1 MDEINIRFATE
12 DDWAAIAEAEAM
24 CFPESERAESAT
36 IKERLAKFADCF
48 LLLFCG
54 GRLAAYIDGAV
65 TKEKDLTDDMFE
77 DAALHDENGGWQMIF
92 GLGVLPPFRG
102 KGYAARLLKEFERL
116 AAGEGRLGLVLTC
129 KPYLV
134 AFYAKYGYADEGV
147 CASSH
152 GGAVWHQMR
161 LTLSAIK

>member
-54 GRLAAYIDGAV
+54 GRLAAYIDGAASDRR
-65 TKEKDLTDDMFE
+65 DLTDDMFSSA
-77 DAALHDENGGWQMIF
+77 DCHDENGRWQF
-92 GLGVLPPFRG
+92 VYGLGVVPDFRG
-102 KGYAARLLKEFERL
+102 RGFAGALVRRFCDL
-116 AAGEGRLGLVLTC
+116 AKRRKKLGVVLTC
-129 KPYLV
+129 KPMLV
-134 AFYAKYGYADEGV
+134 PFYSQFGFSDEGV
-147 CASSH
+147 CPSSH

-161 LTLSAIK
+161 MTF

>member
-54 GRLAAYIDGAV
+54 GRLAAYIDGAASDRL
-65 TKEKDLTDDMFE
+65 DLTDDMFSSA
-77 DAALHDENGGWQMIF
+77 DCHDENGRWQF
-92 GLGVLPPFRG
+92 VYGLGVVPDFRG
-102 KGYAARLLKEFERL
+102 RGFAGALVREFCDL
-116 AAGEGRLGLVLTC
+116 AKRRKKLGVVLTC
-129 KPYLV
+129 KPKLV
-134 AFYAKYGYADEGV
+134 PFYSKFGFKDEGV
-147 CASSH
+147 CPSSH

-161 LTLSAIK
+161 MTF